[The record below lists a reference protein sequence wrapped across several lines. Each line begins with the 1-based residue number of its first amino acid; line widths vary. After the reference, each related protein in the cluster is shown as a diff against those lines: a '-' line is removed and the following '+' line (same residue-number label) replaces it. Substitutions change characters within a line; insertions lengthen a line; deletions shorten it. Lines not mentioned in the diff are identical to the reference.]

1 MRFGLREIIFCVLML
16 AVLGGFYFVLL
27 AKIDARKREL
37 AADTSSKVKM
47 VADVE
52 QSTRGI
58 EDLGRKIEELQDAIR
73 FFESK
78 LPQEKEMDKVLTEV
92 SQLAEANSLSTRTVK
107 TLKSERSAGYSEQPI
122 EMTLSGD
129 FNAFYLFLQQLEKL
143 PRLTRVT
150 GMALNKIN
158 DRDGEM
164 DARVT
169 LSIFFEPD
177 SGAAN
182 ATAAAR

>member
-1 MRFGLREIIFCVLML
+1 MRFGTREILFFGLMVAL
-16 AVLGGFYFVLL
+16 LGGFYFGMLT
-27 AKIDARKREL
+27 KIDARKKEL
-37 AADTSSKVKM
+37 AEDTGKKAKM

-58 EDLGRKIEELQDAIR
+58 EDLGRKIGELQEAIK

-78 LPQEKEMDKVLTEV
+78 LPQEKEMDKILTEV
-92 SQLAEANSLSTRTVK
+92 SQLADANSLSTRTVK

-129 FNAFYLFLQQLEKL
+129 FNAFYLYLQQLEKL

-150 GMALNKIN
+150 SMSLNKIN
-158 DRDGEM
+158 ERDGEM
-164 DARVT
+164 DAKLT

-177 SGAAN
+177 S
-182 ATAAAR
+182 AAASASAR

>member
-1 MRFGLREIIFCVLML
+1 
-16 AVLGGFYFVLL
+16 
-27 AKIDARKREL
+27 
-37 AADTSSKVKM
+37 
-47 VADVE
+47 
-52 QSTRGI
+52 
-58 EDLGRKIEELQDAIR
+58 
-73 FFESK
+73 
-78 LPQEKEMDKVLTEV
+78 MDKVLTEV